1 MLSVLQNPSL
11 AKETLNASNRNLLI
25 LLILMQILLVR
36 GFEATQELNREP
48 SGRAEP
54 LAKEFTGLY

>member
-1 MLSVLQNPSL
+1 MLSVLQYPSL

-36 GFEATQELNREP
+36 GFVATQELNREP
-48 SGRAEP
+48 SGRAERGQP
-54 LAKEFTGLY
+54 RAFS